1 MGDTYVPPDT
11 QNLAGGLP
19 TGSLS
24 SRQTCFEAN
33 RQSDTFTSLEGAAR
47 SCRTRKSKPSGSAM
61 AYESAI
67 SRGELPM
74 DIEIEWQN
82 PVQLTKFKKVI
93 VHENHLPET
102 IEDRAGVYFFSRKF
116 GRHYIPFYIGETGK
130 IRARLKGHLNWAK
143 LVDVLRGMRVGDK
156 KIKQGDRYFHYGY
169 LITKK
174 KQKQEEVHST
184 RAKISCQGGRGAKY
198 STP

>member
-1 MGDTYVPPDT
+1 
-11 QNLAGGLP
+11 
-19 TGSLS
+19 
-24 SRQTCFEAN
+24 
-33 RQSDTFTSLEGAAR
+33 
-47 SCRTRKSKPSGSAM
+47 M

-174 KQKQEEVHST
+174 KQNKKKCIQLVQKYLVREAVAQNTPLLNKKLVVFKTNSLNFNGSKK
-184 RAKISCQGGRGAKY
+184 ARGVYGKHVAVE
-198 STP
+198 